1 MHTVTVVATQRM
13 EIRVPFATLLKVA
26 LAILLVAIVVKLWP
40 VVLGIVIAVL
50 LAVML
55 DPLAGWMQR
64 HHVRRGI
71 AITLIALLLFGSLIF
86 LLAVVLPLTVQQF
99 AELARDLPRIK
110 QRVTSEFPSIA
121 PLLQNVQQPRVPDP
135 SHFRTLMMRG
145 LVAGKFAF
153 EGLTAIIFIFVVTI
167 YLLVEGR
174 LAYAWLVTFAEP
186 PQRPKWDRTARDIG
200 REILAYMRGQAIT
213 CFLCGGWAYLVLLL
227 CHVPASLP
235 LAVLAFVADLVPVV
249 GTIVMTVPAVLIALT
264 VSPGRALI
272 VFGGYLLY
280 HFVESYFIIPR
291 VYGEQ
296 MRLSTLTVL
305 LAVAVGGTLQGP
317 LGAVL
322 ILPLVAAYPIVERIW
337 LRNRLPEDTVEKH
350 EELAESEGE

>member
-1 MHTVTVVATQRM
+1 M

-26 LAILLVAIVVKLWP
+26 LAVLLVAIVVKLWP
-40 VVLGIVIAVL
+40 VILGVIVAVL

-71 AITLIALLLFGSLIF
+71 AITIIAVFLFGSLVF
-86 LLAVVLPLTVQQF
+86 LLAVVLPVTVQQF

-110 QRVTSEFPSIA
+110 QRVAAEFPSFA
-121 PLLQNVQQPRVPDP
+121 PLLQNLQQPRVPD
-135 SHFRTLMMRG
+135 RTQFHALMMRG
-145 LVAGKFAF
+145 LMAGKFAF
-153 EGLTAIIFIFVVTI
+153 EGLTAIIFVFVVTI
-167 YLLVEGR
+167 YFLVEGR
-174 LAYAWLVTFAEP
+174 LAYQWLVTFAEA
-186 PQRPKWDRTARDIG
+186 PQRPRWDRTAREIG
-200 REILAYMRGQAIT
+200 GEILAYMRGQVIT

-227 CHVPASLP
+227 CRVPASLP

-249 GTIVMTVPAVLIALT
+249 GTIAMTVPAVLIALT
-264 VSPGRALI
+264 VSPLRALL

-291 VYGEQ
+291 VYGDQ

-322 ILPLVAAYPIVERIW
+322 ILPFVAAYPIVERIW

-350 EELAESEGE
+350 EELAENEE